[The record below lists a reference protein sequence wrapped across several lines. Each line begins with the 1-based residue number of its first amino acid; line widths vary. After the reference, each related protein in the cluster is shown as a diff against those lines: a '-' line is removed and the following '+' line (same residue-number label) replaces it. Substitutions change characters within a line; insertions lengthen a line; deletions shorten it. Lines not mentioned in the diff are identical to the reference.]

1 MHTRNCQNFKG
12 EIEFYLKNG
21 QNVYDSKIDSVFQSL
36 KFKTWLCR
44 ANIKKQEGY
53 HAAHLLF
60 ILFMLPLLQLKTVN
74 SFCRKQ
80 WQQWSRCRKDTYYRF
95 KQNTSYRWRTFMKG
109 INHEIFDRLDLHGLP
124 QKDLCFVIDNTI
136 LQKAGRKIENVT
148 YVHDHNLGRSIL
160 GFCVVALGEC
170 AFESSCSK
178 SSIIDFDSGYF
189 QPMPTFHSE
198 SQEAIEIRKNCE
210 RPFNLMKKRE
220 GLEQTRVR
228 SQHGVIVRSTLTTI
242 VTLLLEMAGTRHK
255 SKKKEDGQKEL
266 FAATG

>member
-21 QNVYDSKIDSVFQSL
+21 QNVFDSKIDSVFQSL

-95 KQNTSYRWRTFMKG
+95 KQNTSYRWRTFMNG
-109 INHEIFDRLDLHGLP
+109 INHEIFDRLDLHSLP
-124 QKDLCFVIDNTI
+124 QKDLCFVIDDTI
-136 LQKAGRKIENVT
+136 LQKKQAEKSKMSPMSMTIILADP
-148 YVHDHNLGRSIL
+148 YL
-160 GFCVVALGEC
+160 GFVLLPWDFLQAMHFTPLTMPIFSVTSGMPKPLR
-170 AFESSCSK
+170 K
-178 SSIIDFDSGYF
+178 SEI
-189 QPMPTFHSE
+189 
-198 SQEAIEIRKNCE
+198 QEAAVASAV
-210 RPFNLMKKRE
+210 MK
-220 GLEQTRVR
+220 Q
-228 SQHGVIVRSTLTTI
+228 SIVPNWSWPCP
-242 VTLLLEMAGTRHK
+242 
-255 SKKKEDGQKEL
+255 
-266 FAATG
+266 